1 MGNERTGKRAQFWIG
16 IGISVACLLAIFMFI
31 RPSEILAELK
41 NARYQFLLLA
51 MVSLIAFMVL
61 RAVRWQ
67 FLLQNGWS
75 NTSEIAYSK
84 VFHIQNIGYL
94 LTNILPFR
102 LGDVA
107 RAILIG
113 NVPPITISKGI
124 STMVVERVFDLL
136 FFVILFPFTLTAID
150 SLPDQIRSAF
160 LLIGAIAILGAIILV
175 VAANQRDLAIRVTNW
190 ILNRLPR
197 IDPEVW
203 IRRLNDLLLGLSTLT
218 RPKDGL
224 TVVLLSIV
232 VWIPIVVGY
241 YMALLAVNLQPT
253 FLETAFIVS
262 IAAFSVTAPSS
273 PGQVGVFEASVT
285 FAIAGILG
293 MPKAQAA
300 SFAFLY
306 HAANYVVLGVL
317 GVIGIFRTSN
327 TFGSVI
333 ASTRSS
339 LQSGINIT

>member
-1 MGNERTGKRAQFWIG
+1 MEDPQTSNRKHLWIG
-16 IGISVACLLAIFMFI
+16 IVISIACLLAIFIFI
-31 RPSEILAELK
+31 RPSEILEELK
-41 NARYQFLLLA
+41 TARYQFLLLA
-51 MVSLIAFMVL
+51 MISLIVFMVL

-136 FFVILFPFTLTAID
+136 FFVILFPFTLTTIE
-150 SLPDQIRSAF
+150 SLPNQVRSAF
-160 LLIGAIAILGAIILV
+160 LLVGAVAILGAIVLV
-175 VAANQRDLAIRVTNW
+175 VAANQRDLAIT
-190 ILNRLPR
+190 ITGKMLNRLPKT
-197 IDPEVW
+197 DPVVW
-203 IRRLNDLLLGLSTLT
+203 TRRLNDLLLGLGTLT
-218 RPKDGL
+218 RPKDGV
-224 TVVLLSIV
+224 TVLLLSVV
-232 VWIPIVVGY
+232 VWIPIFVGY
-241 YMALLAVNLQPT
+241 YMALLAVNLQAT
-253 FLETAFIVS
+253 FMETAFIVS

-273 PGQVGVFEASVT
+273 PGQVGVFEASVV

-327 TFGSVI
+327 TFGSVL

-339 LQSGINIT
+339 LQSDTN

>member
-1 MGNERTGKRAQFWIG
+1 MDGAQTGNRRQFWIG
-16 IGISVACLLAIFMFI
+16 IGISVACLLAIFIFI
-31 RPSEILAELK
+31 RPSEILEELK
-41 NARYQFLLLA
+41 GARYQFLLLA
-51 MVSLIAFMVL
+51 MLSLIAFMVL

-113 NVPPITISKGI
+113 SVPPITISKGI

-136 FFVILFPFTLTAID
+136 FFVILFPFTLTTIE
-150 SLPDQIRSAF
+150 SLPAQVRTAF
-160 LLIGAIAILGAIILV
+160 LFIGVVAVLGVIILV
-175 VAANQRDLAIRVTNW
+175 VAANQRDLAISIANR

-203 IRRLNDLLLGLSTLT
+203 IRRLNDLLLGLGTLT

-232 VWIPIVVGY
+232 VWIPIIVSY
-241 YMALLAVNLQPT
+241 YLAMLAVNLQVT
-253 FLETAFIVS
+253 AMETAFIVS

-285 FAIAGILG
+285 FAIASILG

-317 GVIGIFRTSN
+317 GVIGVFRTSN

-333 ASTRSS
+333 ASTRAT
-339 LQSGINIT
+339 LQSDTN

>member
-1 MGNERTGKRAQFWIG
+1 MKEDRLSKRLQFWIG
-16 IGISVACLLAIFMFI
+16 IGISIACLLAIFIFI
-31 RPSEILAELK
+31 RPSEILEELA
-41 NARYQFLLLA
+41 NTRYQFLFLA
-51 MVSLIAFMVL
+51 MVSIFVFMVL

-136 FFVILFPFTLTAID
+136 FFVILFPFALTTID
-150 SLPDQIRSAF
+150 SLPEQVRTAF
-160 LLIGAIAILGAIILV
+160 LLVGALAVLGVIVLI
-175 VAANQRDLAIRVTNW
+175 VAANQRSFAVKITYRMLS
-190 ILNRLPR
+190 RLPR
-197 IDPEVW
+197 IEPDVW
-203 IRRLNDLLLGLSTLT
+203 NRRLNDFLLGLGTLT

-232 VWIPIVVGY
+232 VWIPILVGY
-241 YMALLAVNLQPT
+241 HLAMMAVNLEPT
-253 FLETAFIVS
+253 LLDTAFVVS
-262 IAAFSVTAPSS
+262 VAAFSVTAPSS
-273 PGQVGVFEASVT
+273 PGQVGVFEAGVT

-333 ASTRSS
+333 ASTRSR
-339 LQSGINIT
+339 LQSDTN